1 MYLVKFL
8 VKIFNNFLNNVIL
21 VLFSKNE
28 NKCKKMVAIY
38 FNVDLTDYYTNK
50 SFKKKWFKHN
60 FYFSFPYA
68 VSHNLC
74 RDGKKQ
80 MSLNS

>member
-1 MYLVKFL
+1 MYLVKIL

-60 FYFSFPYA
+60 FYFRVFLMQSHTIYA
-68 VSHNLC
+68 GM
-74 RDGKKQ
+74 GK
-80 MSLNS
+80 SRCP